1 METSESAGFRIS
13 STVRALQ
20 CALQRQTGHE
30 AESEHTDSGERSTN
44 ERDKLWFKESSAKN
58 LRNRDFL
65 APNTVLA
72 TLYSDA
78 QVSFSL

>member
-1 METSESAGFRIS
+1 METSESAAFRIS
-13 STVRALQ
+13 ATVRALR
-20 CALQRQTGHE
+20 CALRRQTGHE
-30 AESEHTDSGERSTN
+30 AESELTDSAERSTN

-72 TLYSDA
+72 TLYSDG
-78 QVSFSL
+78 QVRVSL